1 MTKRTGSS
9 ATKCTMRTSNRMP
22 SKRRVLSK
30 QKHSKYRTHLS
41 KKRRKQTQLLGCN
54 DKTRHNK
61 QYTKYLLTNTRKT
74 HPSKNSG
81 GRHLFTVD
89 TNEMDKVKRFMTLTE
104 EGCCRGDRGVDDA
117 MGGLFVSGMMDNAH
131 DAQVAVGDKLVNI
144 DGKPCNSLT
153 EFRSLYIE
161 GKEQTFQLSRNGPY
175 EIQEFSMLQYVN
187 RANAINNAIMDAS
200 SHLTIGNFI
209 FAGLILT
216 ILKQYNYLARTVEF
230 KRFQEVS
237 KDIISLKGLNES
249 LLRSSVN
256 TNERHEGFNFETATN
271 IFETTHN
278 GDRALNRLLN
288 RLDPEKIIAFHRW
301 FYENEHRLQISN
313 MKVPIYI
320 SIHDMVEERILC
332 GNENSSSSAKFLQ
345 LIEHCDD
352 HTSPQITSAKQ
363 KSFDDTLKYIHN
375 KLDRMAKKVPFQTRY
390 LGVYK
395 KLFEEG
401 NTVIYRTMGTEL
413 AKKKEHPGQYSRLH
427 NRKPTYKHE
436 TEDIYCYYYV
446 PGEEEAKQDDS
457 KNIDER
463 QNTGRWLFGPISG
476 KADALFS
483 IQENTETPDVTTVP
497 VESYSDEKDWT
508 MGYVAV
514 TAYKDDNIKLSAA
527 FNQEYLGV
535 YRRRYKY
542 RGQSVPNDFNGKPTY
557 VHCAHNIYCYYYVP
571 DLEEAKQDEKKAIQR
586 SDDDQRRRQ
595 LREERERKVT
605 RIIDSNTGEWLFG
618 PKIGEAGAFLSIR
631 QNTETP
637 DVATVPVESYTQ
649 YVNDRQW
656 ISDRVITISENNR
669 FEIVRVG
676 SLS

>member
-1 MTKRTGSS
+1 M
-9 ATKCTMRTSNRMP
+9 
-22 SKRRVLSK
+22 
-30 QKHSKYRTHLS
+30 
-41 KKRRKQTQLLGCN
+41 
-54 DKTRHNK
+54 
-61 QYTKYLLTNTRKT
+61 
-74 HPSKNSG
+74 
-81 GRHLFTVD
+81 FTVD
-89 TNEMDKVKRFMTLTE
+89 TNEMDKVNRFMKLTG

-117 MGGLFVSGMMDNAH
+117 MGGLFVSGMMDDAQ

-153 EFRSLYIE
+153 EFRSLYIK

-200 SHLTIGNFI
+200 SHLTIGKFI

-216 ILKQYNYLARTVEF
+216 ILKQYKYLARTVEF

-237 KDIISLKGLNES
+237 EDIISLIGLNQS
-249 LLRSSVN
+249 LLESRVDSK
-256 TNERHEGFNFETATN
+256 EQHRAFNFETATN

-278 GDRALNRLLN
+278 GGRALNHLLN

-320 SIHDMVEERILC
+320 SIHNIVNEERMFT
-332 GNENSSSSAKFLQ
+332 GNEKSGSSAKFLQ

-352 HTSPQITSAKQ
+352 HTSLQITRAKQ
-363 KSFDDTLKYIHN
+363 TSFDDTLKYIHN
-375 KLDRMAKKVPFQTRY
+375 KLDRMAKKVPFQKRY

-401 NTVIYRTMGTEL
+401 NAVIRRTMGTEL
-413 AKKKEHPGQYSRLH
+413 ARKDEHPGQYPRLH

-436 TEDIYCYYYV
+436 IEDIYCYYYV
-446 PGEEEAKQDDS
+446 PGVEEAKQDDS

-463 QNTGRWLFGPISG
+463 QNTGRWLFGPVSG

-483 IQENTETPDVTTVP
+483 IQENTETPDVATVP
-497 VESYSDEKDWT
+497 VRSYSDEKDWT

-535 YRRRYKY
+535 YRRRY
-542 RGQSVPNDFNGKPTY
+542 RRLGSRSVPNDFNGKPTY

-571 DLEEAKQDEKKAIQR
+571 GLEEAKQEEKEAIQR
-586 SDDDQRRRQ
+586 SDDNQMRRQ
-595 LREERERKVT
+595 LREKRERKVT
-605 RIIDSNTGEWLFG
+605 RILASNTGEWLFG
-618 PKIGEAGAFLSIR
+618 PKSGEAGAFLSIR

-656 ISDRVITISENNR
+656 ISDHVKVITISEKR
-669 FEIVRVG
+669 FELVRVG